1 MEKFKALYPFDPDK
15 SEVSK
20 RWSKKE
26 DTDLR
31 AAVNCSVCK
40 LNEHKEK
47 NHFFNFIFND
57 ELTSFFLSG
66 ANLVSRTPPRRLKI
80 STQTLLED
88 IAKGLG

>member
-1 MEKFKALYPFDPDK
+1 MKYKVAIAILDHFLFQVNDENLEKFKALYPFDPDK

-26 DTDLR
+26 DLDLR

-57 ELTSFFLSG
+57 ELQ
-66 ANLVSRTPPRRLKI
+66 I
-80 STQTLLED
+80 
-88 IAKGLG
+88 

>member
-57 ELTSFFLSG
+57 ELTSFFY
-66 ANLVSRTPPRRLKI
+66 REP
-80 STQTLLED
+80 TL
-88 IAKGLG
+88 